1 VKHTSSELRLDDIG
15 FTEKIADMP
24 EEEHDEY
31 ADIAAKYGAFDDD
44 DEDEPVDDER

>member
-15 FTEKIADMP
+15 FTEKIAERP
-24 EEEHDEY
+24 EEENDEY